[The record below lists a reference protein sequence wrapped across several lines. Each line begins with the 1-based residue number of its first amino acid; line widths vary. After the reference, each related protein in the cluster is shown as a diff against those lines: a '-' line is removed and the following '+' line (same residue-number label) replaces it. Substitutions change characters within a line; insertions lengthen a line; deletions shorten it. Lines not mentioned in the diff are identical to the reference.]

1 MKPASVPLPV
11 RSRNGSMMVWLLLIL
26 GAFVMVLPFA
36 WLVNTS
42 FKKPDELFKVFPR
55 RPSPASLANYIL
67 PKRQYAEVGKVWYE
81 GEVQQTIP
89 GTVLVEILEGKE
101 MGSVYQV
108 GTEKLDGNLVVV
120 PEADIATFVK
130 CRVLETVLPVRRV
143 VELYATNVVDNDVV
157 IVDEA
162 HYREQYGISWRNYA
176 KVFTSFDFFRYLV
189 NTVFVVILSIV
200 GVVLSSTLSAY
211 AFARLE
217 FPGRDTLFMVLISS
231 MMLPGIVL
239 MIPNFH
245 IWKYLGALDTYW
257 PLVFPYFLGSAAT
270 AFYIFMLRQF
280 FRGIPAELAD
290 AARIDGCSEFGI
302 YWRIILPL
310 SKPALAAVAIFVF
323 MGVWNDFMRPLIYLF
338 TPEKSTLA
346 LGLATFKSTYAGGG
360 SYAVT
365 ATGKWNLLMA
375 ASTIMVVPVIAIF
388 FMAQRYF
395 VKGVTLTGLKG

>member
-1 MKPASVPLPV
+1 MIHRHRLRSVF
-11 RSRNGSMMVWLLLIL
+11 VWVLLITGSIL
-26 GAFVMVLPFA
+26 MILPFG

-42 FKKPDELFKVFPR
+42 FKKPDELFRSFPR
-55 RPSPASLANYIL
+55 RPTPASMVDYVM
-67 PKRQYAEVGKVWYE
+67 PKRQYALVDGRWVE
-81 GEVQQTIP
+81 GEVQKVIP
-89 GTVLVEILEGKE
+89 GIVSVEILEGAQK
-101 MGSVYQV
+101 GTIHSVS
-108 GTEKLDGNLVVV
+108 TEKLDGDLVVV
-120 PEADIATFVK
+120 PEAGIETFVR
-130 CRVLETVLPVRRV
+130 CHVVATIEPVQHVLELYTSGL
-143 VELYATNVVDNDVV
+143 VENDRM
-157 IVDEA
+157 IVKGGD
-162 HYREQYGISWRNYA
+162 YRERYGFSLRNFQE
-176 KVFTSFDFFRYLV
+176 VFTAFDFFRYFLNTTLV
-189 NTVFVVILSIV
+189 VVLSIV
-200 GVVLSSTLSAY
+200 GVILSSTLCAY
-211 AFARLE
+211 AFARLQ
-217 FPGRDTLFMVLISS
+217 FPGRDTLFMILLSS

-257 PLVFPYFLGSAAT
+257 PLVFPYYLGSAAT

-280 FRGIPAELAD
+280 FRGIPIELSD

-338 TPEKSTLA
+338 SPEKSTLA

-360 SYAVT
+360 SYSAT

-375 ASTIMVVPVIAIF
+375 ASTIMVVPVVAIF
-388 FMAQRYF
+388 FFAQRYF